1 MYLSSKKAWL
11 SSNIWWFLVLCS
23 FFGFGIFLL
32 ASIQVW
38 SLLNVPSLKSDGGCG
53 SVFCSSNWSCSC
65 GDNFF
70 LLRVTRFHAI
80 VLWWLKSSHLLLC
93 PGCPYL
99 VPRSISEC
107 LSLPLPNVSH
117 LILSLNSFFLLP
129 YQTQLRDW
137 TELNDPNNLSLWN
150 SLSNLLTKDT
160 SDIYFLISIDI
171 YVSTYICYTN
181 VKLGFWAL
189 SRKFPT
195 EYTLFIY

>member
-1 MYLSSKKAWL
+1 M
-11 SSNIWWFLVLCS
+11 
-23 FFGFGIFLL
+23 
-32 ASIQVW
+32 
-38 SLLNVPSLKSDGGCG
+38 PSLKSDGGCG

-99 VPRSISEC
+99 VPRLVSEC

-129 YQTQLRDW
+129 LSDTTAP
-137 TELNDPNNLSLWN
+137 TELNWMTPTICLCEIPYQIYWLKT
-150 SLSNLLTKDT
+150 L
-160 SDIYFLISIDI
+160 DIFFLISIDI
-171 YVSTYICYTN
+171 YVSTLYICYTN
-181 VKLGFWAL
+181 VRLDFWAL

-195 EYTLFIY
+195 EYTLLSSTSRFVIFSHAIVFLPFILPAWNIAIFPHSVLCYY